1 MVRYGS
7 IRGSRVPPIRQFG
20 TQRAGRSRGTNLA
33 NVSVHK
39 NFSVGEGKRLQFR
52 AEFFN
57 VTNTPHFN
65 TPNSNIASP
74 AVGRITRAGS
84 ENRFQRT
91 QRLVQFG
98 LRFVF

>member
-1 MVRYGS
+1 M
-7 IRGSRVPPIRQFG
+7 
-20 TQRAGRSRGTNLA
+20 
-33 NVSVHK
+33 HK

-52 AEFFN
+52 AECFN
-57 VTNTPHFN
+57 VTNTPQLN
-65 TPNSNIASP
+65 NPAANIRSP

-91 QRLVQFG
+91 QRLLQFR